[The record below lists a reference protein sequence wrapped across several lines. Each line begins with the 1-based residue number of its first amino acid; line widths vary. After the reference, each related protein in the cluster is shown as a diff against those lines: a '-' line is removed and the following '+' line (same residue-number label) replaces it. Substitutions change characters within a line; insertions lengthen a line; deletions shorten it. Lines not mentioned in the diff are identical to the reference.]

1 MNMSPPEPL
10 SLADFLQGAGQAGRT
25 IATSDFALTLDAFPA
40 ATSLGGARERL
51 GGRSIMLMAGDQ
63 LKTAAALIELDGR
76 ARRVVLC
83 PPDLEPRHWP
93 AVARDAEIDAVVY
106 DAQSEPPNI
115 AGAVAAPCALPLR
128 AGAAPI
134 AGARYATEWVLLTS
148 GTTGDP
154 KMVVH
159 TLATLTGAISRAA
172 RSAPT
177 QHWATFY
184 DIRRYGGLQIF
195 LRAVAGGGSLTLRG
209 AHESV
214 DDFLAHAGARGVTH
228 ISGTPSHWRL
238 VLMNRAARCIDPDY
252 VRLSGEIADQALIDA
267 LSALYPRARVA
278 HAYASTEAG
287 VGFEVDDGKAG
298 FPASY
303 LGPRPN
309 GVVLK
314 LVDGSLRL
322 RSSRTSL
329 RYLGDGA
336 APLQDAEGFVDSGD
350 MIEMRGDRCVFVG
363 RRGGIINVGGA
374 KVNPEEVEAVIN
386 LHPAVHASL
395 VKARRNPITGAL
407 VIADVVLSEGTAEA
421 ASLRDEIIA
430 ACASRLAPYKVP
442 ALVRFVPALAVTGG
456 GKLARNG

>member
-1 MNMSPPEPL
+1 
-10 SLADFLQGAGQAGRT
+10 
-25 IATSDFALTLDAFPA
+25 
-40 ATSLGGARERL
+40 
-51 GGRSIMLMAGDQ
+51 MLMAGDQ
-63 LKTAAALIELDGR
+63 LKTAAALIELDGW
-76 ARRVVLC
+76 ARRIVLC
-83 PPDLEPRHWP
+83 PPDLEPRHWT

-115 AGAVAAPCALPLR
+115 AGAIIAPCALPLR
-128 AGAAPI
+128 PGVAVAG
-134 AGARYATEWVLLTS
+134 GRYATEWVLLTS

-159 TLATLTGAISRAA
+159 TLATLTGAISGGAG
-172 RSAPT
+172 SAPA

-209 AHESV
+209 AGETV
-214 DDFLAHAGARGVTH
+214 DDFLTHAGARGVTH

-238 VLMNRAARCIDPDY
+238 VLMNRAARRIDPDY

-303 LGPRPN
+303 LGLRPN

-314 LVDGSLRL
+314 IVDGSLRL

-407 VIADVVLSEGTAEA
+407 VIADVVLSEGIAEA
-421 ASLRDEIIA
+421 PSLKEEIVA
-430 ACASRLAPYKVP
+430 ACASRLAPHKVP